1 MVELRSVL
9 LLVGLLGASAD
20 RPVLPS
26 ELRNIK
32 PSDAAKYVVAA
43 KAAEGAVRARR
54 AAGRRRCARCSA
66 ARRRARRGAAAG
78 AAHAAAR
85 ALVLLVVFLP
95 VLLTALLA
103 WPWPFFR
110 NRVWFPMLT
119 SALATAGAAFI
130 KWGQWA
136 SCRPDIFP
144 ERLCAAL
151 SRLHSQAPTHGFGHT
166 RREVEA
172 ACGAPLAD
180 AFEAFDPKPFASG
193 SIAQLHRATLPGG
206 RDVAVKVRHP
216 AVVRRIVVDFAL
228 MRAAAE
234 FSCLIGLR
242 WLNLK
247 ASVAQFSTT
256 MVAQTRLDIEAEHI
270 RRFGW
275 NFGGTAYRD
284 VRFPEAIL
292 ATRSVRAAA
301 AQFVGAQFRRKFFC
315 AIRRAILR
323 RPSPCVQVL
332 IESFEP
338 GELVSKYTLQKALGM
353 EGGDA
358 LRKDLAHFV
367 VARGEDVY
375 LKMLLVDNLMHA
387 DLHPGNILV
396 HTPSGRPPVL
406 SLIDLGMVARL
417 TRDESQAFIGFIQA
431 IGAGDGAAAARR
443 VLKFSANQECATPL
457 EFEAD
462 MVHFFR
468 ETCRGYGTNVA
479 FGVVLKGVLG
489 LVRKH
494 RVTLD
499 ANYMT
504 LVMNVLCLEGMAQAL
519 LPSYNVLDMARP
531 LLDAHK
537 LLPRPLFGVA
547 LPAVVALKRLRDRA
561 FLWLDRTEG

>member
-1 MVELRSVL
+1 M
-9 LLVGLLGASAD
+9 
-20 RPVLPS
+20 
-26 ELRNIK
+26 
-32 PSDAAKYVVAA
+32 
-43 KAAEGAVRARR
+43 
-54 AAGRRRCARCSA
+54 
-66 ARRRARRGAAAG
+66 
-78 AAHAAAR
+78 
-85 ALVLLVVFLP
+85 
-95 VLLTALLA
+95 
-103 WPWPFFR
+103 
-110 NRVWFPMLT
+110 
-119 SALATAGAAFI
+119 
-130 KWGQWA
+130 
-136 SCRPDIFP
+136 
-144 ERLCAAL
+144 
-151 SRLHSQAPTHGFGHT
+151 
-166 RREVEA
+166 
-172 ACGAPLAD
+172 
-180 AFEAFDPKPFASG
+180 
-193 SIAQLHRATLPGG
+193 
-206 RDVAVKVRHP
+206 
-216 AVVRRIVVDFAL
+216 
-228 MRAAAE
+228 
-234 FSCLIGLR
+234 
-242 WLNLK
+242 
-247 ASVAQFSTT
+247 
-256 MVAQTRLDIEAEHI
+256 
-270 RRFGW
+270 
-275 NFGGTAYRD
+275 
-284 VRFPEAIL
+284 
-292 ATRSVRAAA
+292 
-301 AQFVGAQFRRKFFC
+301 
-315 AIRRAILR
+315 
-323 RPSPCVQVL
+323 CVQVL

-396 HTPSGRPPVL
+396 HTPTGRPPVL
-406 SLIDLGMVARL
+406 SLIDLGMVARI

-443 VLKFSANQECATPL
+443 VLKFSAAQECATPL

-462 MVHFFR
+462 MVRFFR